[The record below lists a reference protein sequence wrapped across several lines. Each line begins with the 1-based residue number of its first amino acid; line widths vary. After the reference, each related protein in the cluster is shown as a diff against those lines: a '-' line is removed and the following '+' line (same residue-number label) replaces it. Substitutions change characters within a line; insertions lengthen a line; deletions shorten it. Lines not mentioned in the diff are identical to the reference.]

1 MEPIKN
7 FIIIEIPSPHG
18 LVEHGNISNYLIE
31 NLWDEVEKAMDL
43 HDVSFVGD
51 ESLFSWISEVK

>member
-1 MEPIKN
+1 MEPIKS
-7 FIIIEIPSPHG
+7 FIIEVIPSPHNTVLYG
-18 LVEHGNISNYLIE
+18 YISDYVIKHV
-31 NLWDEVEKAMDL
+31 WDEVENAMDL